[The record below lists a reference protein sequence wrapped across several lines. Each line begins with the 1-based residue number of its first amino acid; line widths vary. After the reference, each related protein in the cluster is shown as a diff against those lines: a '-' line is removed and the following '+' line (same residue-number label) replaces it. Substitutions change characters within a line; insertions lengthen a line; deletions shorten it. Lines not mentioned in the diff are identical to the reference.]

1 MPFESLRGVTSKGF
15 ELWYTFDMKKLPKLS
30 KGDKVAIVSPS
41 FAASAVW
48 PHVHELGLKRIREV
62 FELEPVMYPATA
74 KLDATTEEK
83 ANDLVSAFSDPDVKG
98 VISTLGG
105 DIQVTYI
112 KNLPR
117 ESFINNPKPFFGFSD
132 NSHFANFLFLN
143 DIPSFY
149 GAALFTQFAHQKEM
163 NPYTVKYIK
172 HALFDEG
179 EFELLPSKSFNDI
192 ELEWSDESQL
202 DKEREYEVNEEWSWD
217 GKNNTEGLLW
227 GGCVESVDEML
238 RHGVQ
243 VPSLEQFENI
253 VLMMETSEEI
263 PSAGYVSRVFR
274 AFGERGILNRIQG
287 VCVGRAKSRN
297 RNDLKDKEA
306 RFKYREEQKEV
317 ILKTVRNYNKTI
329 PVVQNMD
336 FGHTEPQI
344 PMPYGNTIR
353 IDSEE
358 KRIFATF

>member
-1 MPFESLRGVTSKGF
+1 MLESNQIMR
-15 ELWYTFDMKKLPKLS
+15 KLPKLN
-30 KGDKVAIVSPS
+30 KGDQVAIVSPS

-62 FELEPVMYPATA
+62 FELEPIEYPATA
-74 KLDATTEEK
+74 KLDATVEEK
-83 ANDLVSAFSDPDVKG
+83 AADLMAAYSDPEIKA

-112 KNLPR
+112 KNLPS
-117 ESFINNPKPFFGFSD
+117 EPFLNNPKPFFGFSD

-143 DIPSFY
+143 EIPSFY

-179 EFELLPSKSFNDI
+179 EFELLPSEAFND
-192 ELEWSDESQL
+192 LGLDWGDKSQL
-202 DKEREYEVNEEWSWD
+202 DNEREYETNEGWSWD
-217 GKNNTEGLLW
+217 GNNYGEGLLW

-238 RHGVQ
+238 RHGVEI
-243 VPSLEQFENI
+243 PSLEQFEHI

-263 PSAGYVSRVFR
+263 PSADYVSRVFR
-274 AFGERGILNRIQG
+274 AFGERGILERIKG
-287 VCVGRAKSRN
+287 IVVGRAKAREFDKLRN
-297 RNDLKDKEA
+297 SDERAAYRKEQQ
-306 RFKYREEQKEV
+306 ETIV
-317 ILKTVRNYNKTI
+317 KTVRAYNKEI
-329 PVVQNMD
+329 PIVQNMD

-344 PMPYGNTIR
+344 PMPYGNQVR
-353 IDSEE
+353 IDSENQ
-358 KRIFATF
+358 KIFATF

>member
-1 MPFESLRGVTSKGF
+1 
-15 ELWYTFDMKKLPKLS
+15 MKKLPKLS

-62 FELEPVMYPATA
+62 FNLEPVEYPATA

-83 ANDLVSAFSDPDVKG
+83 ANDLVTAFSDPDIKA

-112 KNLPR
+112 KNLP
-117 ESFINNPKPFFGFSD
+117 SKPFTDNPKPFFGFSD

-143 DIPSFY
+143 GIPSFY

-163 NPYTVKYIK
+163 NEYTVKYIK

-179 EFELLPSKSFNDI
+179 EFELLPSELFNDI
-192 ELEWSDESQL
+192 GLDWGDESKL
-202 DKEREYEVNEEWSWD
+202 GMEREYEKNEGWSWNGEED
-217 GKNNTEGLLW
+217 TEGLLW
-227 GGCVESVDEML
+227 GGCIESVDEML
-238 RHGVQ
+238 RHGVEI
-243 VPSLEQFENI
+243 PNLEQFENI

-263 PSAGYVSRVFR
+263 PSADYVSRVFR
-274 AFGERGILNRIQG
+274 AFGERGILERVRG
-287 VCVGRAKSRN
+287 VCVGRAKAREFDVIKTPEE
-297 RNDLKDKEA
+297 RVRYRKDQQET
-306 RFKYREEQKEV
+306 
-317 ILKTVRNYNKTI
+317 ILKTVRNYNKAI
-329 PVVQNMD
+329 PIVQNID

-344 PMPYGNTIR
+344 PMPYGNNIR
-353 IDSEE
+353 FDSKE
-358 KRIFATF
+358 KRAFATF